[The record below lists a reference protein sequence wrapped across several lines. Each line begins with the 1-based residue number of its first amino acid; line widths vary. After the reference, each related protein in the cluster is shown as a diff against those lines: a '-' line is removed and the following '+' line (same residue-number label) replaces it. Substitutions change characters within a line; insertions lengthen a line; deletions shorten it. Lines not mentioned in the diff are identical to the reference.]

1 MKHLDV
7 YIYLKC
13 EKFIKKES
21 RSTPSD
27 SVQTFSHIII
37 IMYNIL
43 YIILKFIMHTLNHI
57 PSHSNT
63 DNPDNKNNLNPG
75 EFLLIAN
82 CD

>member
-1 MKHLDV
+1 
-7 YIYLKC
+7 
-13 EKFIKKES
+13 
-21 RSTPSD
+21 
-27 SVQTFSHIII
+27 
-37 IMYNIL
+37 MYNIL

-63 DNPDNKNNLNPG
+63 DNPENKSNLNPG